1 MAKKIDKGVFL
12 TDTQPS
18 IISSAAIVGGKE
30 GKGPLGKHFDKI
42 VDDSHFGEKTWEMR
56 RLLTF
61 RVVGIGIAC
70 VYLHQV
76 VRGRHDHRARDVD
89 RLVCVFT

>member
-30 GKGPLGKHFDKI
+30 GKGPLGKHFDK
-42 VDDSHFGEKTWEMR
+42 SENG
-56 RLLTF
+56 
-61 RVVGIGIAC
+61 
-70 VYLHQV
+70 
-76 VRGRHDHRARDVD
+76 
-89 RLVCVFT
+89 VFTGRFKP

>member
-12 TDTQPS
+12 TDTQPV

-42 VDDSHFGEKTWEMR
+42 VDDSHFGEKTWEN
-56 RLLTF
+56 
-61 RVVGIGIAC
+61 G
-70 VYLHQV
+70 
-76 VRGRHDHRARDVD
+76 
-89 RLVCVFT
+89 